1 MKKINIY
8 LILILFNYINL
19 QERKIGNMTVDEF
32 VKTVNSINLSEN
44 DYKAIIKSISN
55 LIDKYYVYSEIAK
68 NPGIIKG
75 VDLIKELNEIDTKNI
90 KYLDFYNKVQ
100 EIIYKTRDGHFNVVF
115 YNISKYTYYLPIQFD
130 IKTKGTIG
138 LYAKLD
144 EKNKKYHD
152 FFDKRNLEIVNK
164 NQNVKIK
171 WISNSDPIN
180 YLMNNHFSLY
190 KDEHAQFSS
199 DLEEISKSSIFIPFY
214 ENKFKNFIIEY
225 DNGDKITFDYK
236 ILYVIENKKL
246 FLKFYEDEFL
256 KNIHNNVLLKNTI
269 IDYEN
274 LYLTKKGKNPNRNLL
289 DSSWKN
295 FNNKILYKIDSKYN
309 VSVIVQKTFSF
320 EETDAVNFFLNMN
333 DDLANA
339 KYPIIIIQS
348 MNGGGYVHYALIL
361 QRILNFYSGNREV
374 ISSFKVNERNKNLIN
389 TQKVTDIETCGMEKV
404 FSNKKIYTEKFGN
417 VIHNRTSFYRL
428 FNTYIMVD
436 FFFSQGQ
443 HIDRKPTEIIVFTD
457 GFSFSATSLFI
468 KDLQETGNAIIVGY
482 NGIPSEERK
491 KDKFNGSQSPT
502 TVLSLDQ
509 SFPKDPDVKI
519 LKKYNIYMRTSFG
532 ATYNYTY
539 QNKHILHIPRE
550 YTINPIDER
559 SNIFGRYDDSKYDDF
574 VKYGLGIIKKYKTEC
589 NKDNKRLLLKNDSCK
604 FENDANLRGGNVC
617 GDDGKWNLE
626 KCEPYYCVDGYL
638 FDPYNKKCLKDA
650 CYNKFV
656 KYIVLV
662 ILILILFVI
671 IIIFSIWLC
680 CRYCECCKR
689 CCPCCSCYKKQM
701 IYESS
706 FEAPLISP
714 GHY

>member
-295 FNNKILYKIDSKYN
+295 FNNKIQEYEHFN
-309 VSVIVQKTFSF
+309 QTNRVGNGFS
-320 EETDAVNFFLNMN
+320 
-333 DDLANA
+333 
-339 KYPIIIIQS
+339 
-348 MNGGGYVHYALIL
+348 
-361 QRILNFYSGNREV
+361 RILNL
-374 ISSFKVNERNKNLIN
+374 VNI
-389 TQKVTDIETCGMEKV
+389 QKE
-404 FSNKKIYTEKFGN
+404 NKKEKSDEDGVLNNNSNGN
-417 VIHNRTSFYRL
+417 VFNYENDDNEKYRNFQTTSYNVNSRDKVKKIL
-428 FNTYIMVD
+428 PPLN
-436 FFFSQGQ
+436 
-443 HIDRKPTEIIVFTD
+443 KTD
-457 GFSFSATSLFI
+457 ELYCD
-468 KDLQETGNAIIVGY
+468 KDNYMNSDG
-482 NGIPSEERK
+482 
-491 KDKFNGSQSPT
+491 
-502 TVLSLDQ
+502 
-509 SFPKDPDVKI
+509 PKVVKI
-519 LKKYNIYMRTSFG
+519 VRI
-532 ATYNYTY
+532 
-539 QNKHILHIPRE
+539 
-550 YTINPIDER
+550 
-559 SNIFGRYDDSKYDDF
+559 
-574 VKYGLGIIKKYKTEC
+574 
-589 NKDNKRLLLKNDSCK
+589 
-604 FENDANLRGGNVC
+604 
-617 GDDGKWNLE
+617 
-626 KCEPYYCVDGYL
+626 
-638 FDPYNKKCLKDA
+638 NKK
-650 CYNKFV
+650 
-656 KYIVLV
+656 
-662 ILILILFVI
+662 
-671 IIIFSIWLC
+671 
-680 CRYCECCKR
+680 
-689 CCPCCSCYKKQM
+689 
-701 IYESS
+701 
-706 FEAPLISP
+706 
-714 GHY
+714 